1 MKKNITEQLKN
12 RRLFFDGG
20 MGTLLQAA
28 GLAPGEQPETWT
40 VTHSDIITNIH
51 REYLAA
57 GANIITT
64 DTFGLNRYKFDKNE
78 TEKYAKTAIEC
89 ARAAAA
95 NFPDSF
101 VAYDIGPLGKLLEPI
116 GDLSF
121 DDAVSAFAEVAA
133 YAEKYGADLIL
144 IETMNDSFETKAAVL
159 AAKETT
165 SLPVFV
171 TNVFDENGK
180 LMTGADAKAMIAML
194 EGLHADAIGMNCSLG
209 PDKMLP
215 VVREYAKYSSLPIVV
230 NPNAGMPTVK
240 DGQTIFDIEAAE
252 FAEIMAEIAEAG
264 ASVLGGCCGTT
275 PEYIRQL
282 VAKTKDLPYTYPE
295 PKDHI
300 LVSSYTHAVE
310 FGKTPV
316 LIGERINPTGK
327 KKIKEALRTKDY
339 NYILTEGIRQADAGC
354 HMLDVNAGLPEIDEA
369 EAITAIISSLQG
381 VTDLP
386 LQIDTTDPRSLEQG
400 LRIYNGKAL
409 VNSVNGKRESM
420 DIVFPLVQ
428 KYGGAVIALTMDENG
443 IPETAEER
451 LAIAEKIMLEA
462 AKYGIG
468 KKNIIVDPLALT
480 VSSNPQSAQITLES
494 IRLIREK
501 LELCTSLGVSNI
513 SFGLPERDNVNTAFF
528 TMALNQGLAAAIM
541 NPFSQGMMS
550 AYYSY
555 CVLAGLDNNCE
566 SYINFATAGG
576 NEAKPQAAEPDIT
589 LAGAIIKG
597 LTAAAQAKAEELIK
611 TEPPLDIIN
620 GQIIPALNKIGTAFE
635 QHKAYLP
642 QLLMSAD
649 AASAAF
655 EIIKTTLPPS
665 EDKGREIVLAT
676 VKGDIHDIGKN
687 IVKVLLENF
696 GFTVLDLG
704 RDVPPETVLEAA
716 AGHKLVGLS
725 ALMTTTVP
733 AMEETIRLIHSQH
746 PEIKIVVGGAVLTP
760 EYAEMIKA
768 DYYAADAME
777 TVRIAQNI
785 FN

>member
-1 MKKNITEQLKN
+1 MTLLEKLKN
-12 RRLFFDGG
+12 QRLYFDGG

-28 GLAPGEQPETWT
+28 GLAPGEQPETWNLSHSEQ
-40 VTHSDIITNIH
+40 VTAIH
-51 REYLAA
+51 KEYLAA
-57 GANIITT
+57 GADIIKTN
-64 DTFGLNRYKFDKNE
+64 TFGVNRYKFEDP
-78 TEKYAKTAIEC
+78 EKYAVAAIDC
-89 ARAAAA
+89 AKAAVAEFD
-95 NFPDSF
+95 NKYI
-101 VAYDIGPLGKLLEPI
+101 AYDIGPLGKLLEPI

-121 DDAVSAFAEVAA
+121 EDAVDAFAQVAG

-144 IETMNDSFETKAAVL
+144 IETMNDSYETKAALL
-159 AAKETT
+159 AAKENT

-194 EGLHADAIGMNCSLG
+194 EGLGADAIGMNCSLG

-215 VVREYAKYSSLPIVV
+215 VVREYAQYSSLPIVV

-240 DGQTIFDIEAAE
+240 NGQTIFDIDADE
-252 FAEIMAEIAEAG
+252 FSDIMVKIAQAG
-264 ASVLGGCCGTT
+264 AGVLGGCCGTT
-275 PEYIRQL
+275 PQYIKL
-282 VAKTKDLPYTYPE
+282 TKEKTADLPYAYPQA
-295 PKDHI
+295 KNHI

-310 FGKTPV
+310 FGPKPV

-327 KKIKEALRTKDY
+327 KKIKEALRNQDY
-339 NYILTEGIRQADAGC
+339 NYILTEGIKQADAGC
-354 HMLDVNAGLPEIDEA
+354 QMLDVNAGLPEIDEA
-369 EAITAIISSLQG
+369 AAITAIVTSLQG

-386 LQIDTTDPRSLEQG
+386 LQIDTTDSKALEQA
-400 LRIYNGKAL
+400 LRVYNGKAL
-409 VNSVNGKRESM
+409 INSVNGKQESM
-420 DIVFPLVQ
+420 DAVFPLVK

-443 IPETAEER
+443 IPNTAEER
-451 LAIAEKIMLEA
+451 LAIAEKIVAEA
-462 AKYGIG
+462 KKYGIG
-468 KKNIIVDPLALT
+468 KKDIIVDPLALT
-480 VSSNPQSAQITLES
+480 VSSDQNSAKVTLEA
-494 IRLIREK
+494 IRLIKEK
-501 LELCTSLGVSNI
+501 LGLCTSLGVSNI
-513 SFGLPERDNVNTAFF
+513 SFGLPERDGVNATFF
-528 TMALNQGLAAAIM
+528 TMALQQGLSAAIM
-541 NPFSQGMMS
+541 NPFSHNMMN

-555 CVLAGLDNNCE
+555 SVLAGLDDNCE
-566 SYINFATAGG
+566 SYIAFATD
-576 NEAKPQAAEPDIT
+576 NAAENTAKAPTADDNMT

-597 LTAAAQAKAEELIK
+597 LTAAAEAKATELIK
-611 TEPPLDIIN
+611 TEAPLDIIN

-665 EDKGREIVLAT
+665 GDKSREIVLAT

-704 RDVPPETVLEAA
+704 RDVPPEVVLEAA
-716 AGHKLVGLS
+716 ADHKLVGLS

-733 AMEETIRLIHSQH
+733 AMEETIKLIHEKH
-746 PEIKIVVGGAVLTP
+746 PETKIVVGGAVLTP
-760 EYAEMIKA
+760 EYAEMINA
-768 DYYAADAME
+768 DFYAADAME